1 MSLSDRSYPS
11 IRGFTR
17 LLSSGGQGEILSVF
31 SDRPQ
36 SAFSW
41 SAFSE
46 AGGSLPLLCTPLSFQ
61 NPLSLD
67 VLVGERG

>member
-17 LLSSGGQGEILSVF
+17 LLSSGGQGKILSVF

-46 AGGSLPLLCTPLSFQ
+46 AGG
-61 NPLSLD
+61 
-67 VLVGERG
+67 